1 MVTVSWVKEEAV
13 KLREVRKG
21 EGWEEKRERRRGGSG
36 WWERMDARRVMRDV
50 EDMIGGVWIWDD
62 A

>member
-36 WWERMDARRVMRDV
+36 RWERMDARRAMRDV